1 MQNENQ
7 QARHEAR
14 KDFEQARRRA
24 FRSEISARL
33 RGKENRLIPF
43 AEIRN
48 ALRQQNPLYR
58 GIQQVEIAKIIG
70 SVGRYLDFNRKFM
83 PLFDEM
89 AERWIAVQSL
99 TAGLGWPPAELYK
112 VGDAYFVRDGN
123 HRIAISNQMDNPT
136 VEAHVWE
143 FPIDMEL
150 ADVESLDEA
159 LIAVGAAEFENQ
171 TGLSE
176 RIPDHTIRFTAPG
189 RYGELLAQIE
199 DIREKINRIDG
210 TEISFK
216 EAVPIWY
223 ELVYLPTVQI
233 IEEAGLV
240 EEFPGRTVADLFVW
254 LSIHRSQLADLY
266 GDYDNL
272 VDLAQ
277 MLAERY
283 RPKGISE
290 VARQVRNL
298 LGAEELPHL
307 VEVDEVK
314 DALEKEQLTI
324 NK

>member
-1 MQNENQ
+1 MQNENI

-24 FRSEISARL
+24 FRSGIGARL

-58 GIQQVEIAKIIG
+58 GIQQVEISKIIG

-83 PLFDEM
+83 PLYDEM
-89 AERWIAVQSL
+89 AERWIAVQAL

-143 FPIDMEL
+143 FPIEISL
-150 ADVESLDEA
+150 ADSESLDEA
-159 LIAVGAAEFENQ
+159 LIAIGATEFEAK
-171 TGLSE
+171 TALSE
-176 RIPDHTIRFTAPG
+176 ITPKHTIHFTAPG

-199 DIREKINRIDG
+199 DIREKIGRIDQ
-210 TEISFK
+210 TDISFK
-216 EAVPIWY
+216 EAVPIWC

-233 IEEAGLV
+233 IEDSKLV

-254 LSIHRSQLADLY
+254 LSIHRSQLAELY
-266 GDYDNL
+266 GEYNNLADLAEML
-272 VDLAQ
+272 VD
-277 MLAERY
+277 RY

-298 LGAEELPHL
+298 LGADKLPHL
-307 VEVDEVK
+307 VEVAEVK
-314 DALEKEQLTI
+314 DALEKEEEE
-324 NK
+324 